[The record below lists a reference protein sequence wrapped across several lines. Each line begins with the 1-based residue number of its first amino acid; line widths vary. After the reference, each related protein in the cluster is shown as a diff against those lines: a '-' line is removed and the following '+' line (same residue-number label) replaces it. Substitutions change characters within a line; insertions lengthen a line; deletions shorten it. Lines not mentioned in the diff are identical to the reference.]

1 MRICGGL
8 TLEISRMA
16 VYNSSVDLGKTA
28 VRESTGLESSEPA
41 RRKGDVK
48 MADRNPSVEDILRGI
63 AQQGMENFTD
73 EKRLLS
79 LFADFSRGQLRAQQ
93 NRLEIFC
100 RCGGP
105 AQVCRLRGAAPVDQ
119 QTGYSR
125 LIQKM
130 ENSYGM
136 SRDAAEEICGAYWRV
151 AMGAAQPR
159 MATAAS
165 APSLSAQ
172 QAWAQ
177 PQPAQKPAPMP
188 QPTPTEEQCPPDF
201 QEQSSPTQQTP
212 PQPQREALSRKKI
225 KAAWQR
231 FSSMATGD
239 RWALVLGW
247 IGVVFGLAAGI
258 AILCSVAVNGVPQG
272 STYSAAAAYGVA
284 LFYLA
289 FAAGVGVS
297 LVGLWRRGETQEL
310 HRSTVNLIL
319 NSLYVIALIF
329 IAPFAIMLTTH
340 FMDRQRVFSQLA
352 PIASIFLW
360 LYCFIRQRR
369 RIRKIKP

>member
-1 MRICGGL
+1 
-8 TLEISRMA
+8 
-16 VYNSSVDLGKTA
+16 
-28 VRESTGLESSEPA
+28 
-41 RRKGDVK
+41 

-105 AQVCRLRGAAPVDQ
+105 AQVCRLRGAAPADQ

-151 AMGAAQPR
+151 AMGAAQPK
-159 MATAAS
+159 MTTAAS

-188 QPTPTEEQCPPDF
+188 QPTPTEEQPNF
-201 QEQSSPTQQTP
+201 QEQSAPTQQTP

-258 AILCSVAVNGVPQG
+258 AILCSVAANGVPQG
-272 STYSAAAAYGVA
+272 STYPAAAAYGVA
-284 LFYLA
+284 LVYLA
-289 FAAGVGVS
+289 WAAGAGVS
-297 LVGLWRRGETQEL
+297 LVGLWRRGETQGI
-310 HRSTVNLIL
+310 RRCGVNSFLSRLYGVAMMSMSFWTGCLTISFVDERD
-319 NSLYVIALIF
+319 SLLDIIALIF
-329 IAPFAIMLTTH
+329 LP
-340 FMDRQRVFSQLA
+340 
-352 PIASIFLW
+352 
-360 LYCFIRQRR
+360 LYCLIRQG
-369 RIRKIKP
+369 IRVRNAKP

>member
-1 MRICGGL
+1 MGICGEL

-16 VYNSSVDLGKTA
+16 VYNSSIDSGETA
-28 VRESTGLESSEPA
+28 VRESTGLKNDEPA
-41 RRKGDVK
+41 RRKDGIK
-48 MADRNPSVEDILRGI
+48 MAGRNPSVEDILRGI

-105 AQVCRLRGAAPVDQ
+105 AQVCRLRGAAPADQ

-130 ENSYGM
+130 ENDYGM

-151 AMGAAQPR
+151 AMGTAQPR

-165 APSLSAQ
+165 EPSPSTQ
-172 QAWAQ
+172 QASAQ
-177 PQPAQKPAPMP
+177 PQPAQKSAPMP
-188 QPTPTEEQCPPDF
+188 QPA
-201 QEQSSPTQQTP
+201 PTQQIP
-212 PQPQREALSRKKI
+212 PQTRREALPRKKV

-231 FSSMATGD
+231 FSSMAAGD
-239 RWALVLGW
+239 RWAMVLGW

-258 AILCSVAVNGVPQG
+258 AILYSVAVNGVPQG
-272 STYSAAAAYGVA
+272 STYPTAAAYGVA
-284 LFYLA
+284 LVYLA
-289 FAAGVGVS
+289 WAAGVGVS
-297 LVGLWRRGETQEL
+297 LVGLWRRGETQGV
-310 HRSTVNLIL
+310 RRIFA
-319 NSLYVIALIF
+319 NSMLSRLYVAAAMSVPFLIGYYTTPFIDGRDSLAIIALIF
-329 IAPFAIMLTTH
+329 LP
-340 FMDRQRVFSQLA
+340 
-352 PIASIFLW
+352 
-360 LYCFIRQRR
+360 LYCLIRQGIRA
-369 RIRKIKP
+369 RKIKP